1 MGKTNEAYEIIKNK
15 ILEGELLPLSDIS
28 EDELQ
33 SELSLSRTP
42 IHEALQL
49 LEKEGFVN
57 IYPRKGTIVAEMT
70 LDLIFGV
77 YEARELN
84 EPYITRHACSILPD
98 AWIEKMKQ
106 EYEAFLI
113 NEENFTDVKAR
124 RHYIELD
131 RELHGK
137 ILETCRNIFLKS
149 MMANIYDHSHRLRV
163 RTDRQN
169 KRYDLSVKE
178 HLNIIN
184 ALLDRNPDAAEQAA
198 REHVMR
204 SKETAFKYY

>member
-1 MGKTNEAYEIIKNK
+1 MGKVSEAYEKIKNK
-15 ILEGELLPLSDIS
+15 ILEGELLPLADIS

-33 SELSLSRTP
+33 NELSLSRTP
-42 IHEALQL
+42 IHEALQI

-57 IYPRKGTIVAEMT
+57 IYPRKGTIVSEMT

-84 EPYITRHACSILPD
+84 EPYITRHACAILPD
-98 AWIEKMKQ
+98 IWLNKMKK
-106 EYEAFLI
+106 EYEDFSAI
-113 NEENFTDVKAR
+113 GQNIKDVEAR

-137 ILETCRNIFLKS
+137 ILETCRNTFLKS

-169 KRYDLSVKE
+169 KRYDLSVNE
-178 HLNIIN
+178 HLAIIE
-184 ALLDRNPDAAEQAA
+184 ALLARDPDAAEQVA
-198 REHVMR
+198 REHVIR

>member
-1 MGKTNEAYEIIKNK
+1 MGKTSEAYMVIKNK
-15 ILEGELLPLSDIS
+15 ILEGELLPLADIS

-42 IHEALQL
+42 VHEALQL

-57 IYPRKGTIVAEMT
+57 IYPRKGTIVSEMT

-98 AWIEKMKQ
+98 AWLGQMKK
-106 EYEAFLI
+106 EYEDFLT
-113 NEENFTDVKAR
+113 NEQNFTDVGAR

-137 ILETCRNIFLKS
+137 ILETCRNTFLRG

-169 KRYDLSVKE
+169 KRYDLSINE
-178 HLNIIN
+178 HLDIIN
-184 ALLDRNPDAAEQAA
+184 ALLARDPDAAEQAA
-198 REHVMR
+198 LEHVIR
-204 SKETAFKYY
+204 AKETAFKYY